1 MLKRLLFALLVV
13 ISVCALS
20 FSVCAQEYDLYVG
33 DVRVTS
39 ENCNDVFGD
48 ADEGV
53 TVTYNPD
60 TDTLTLDNAYISTFS
75 TDEYWD
81 CCCGISSYSSLNIE
95 LVGENVISVFPDEDM
110 IDEMTIGIQT
120 WGNLTIHAEEEA
132 SLYVNVG
139 KATRETFGVYARE
152 YSELKVTGKTYL
164 EVTLDSFTVTD
175 ERAVFGNCIC
185 IHSEGPIYI
194 LDDVDVKCTSG
205 DINMLEGVVVPDG
218 RVEINAAGTSVCIAA
233 TAEFVIDT
241 TGTMD
246 MCVGDSDGKR
256 AGLSCFNVLAMVNG
270 TAFVDMKKTNYNP
283 YLEAPVGYIV
293 ESDTY
298 KLASFCGENE
308 NSLESGTPCYAIIAG
323 MPMLVESC
331 SDGTV
336 PTRMLVVPSVVGVPE
351 IIPSE
356 NGLSLVSVTVDNSE
370 KTSASIVVFAAYNS
384 LGKMTDVSFAYGS
397 EAVDGI
403 ITADLDL
410 SDAERVTV
418 FVFAADGTMK
428 PVTIQQSVSGF

>member
-1 MLKRLLFALLVV
+1 MLKRLLLALLVV
-13 ISVCALS
+13 ISVCALNI
-20 FSVCAQEYDLYVG
+20 SVCADEYDLYVG
-33 DVRVTS
+33 GVLVTS
-39 ENCNDVFGD
+39 ENCNDVLGD
-48 ADEGV
+48 ADEGA

-60 TDTLTLDNAYISTFS
+60 TDTLTLNNAYISTFS
-75 TDEYWD
+75 TEEYWD

-95 LVGENVISVFPDEDM
+95 LVGENVISLFPDEDM
-110 IDEMTIGIQT
+110 LDEMTIGIQT
-120 WGNLTIHAEEEA
+120 RGNMTIHAEEEA

-139 KATRETFGVYARE
+139 KATRETFGIYARE

-175 ERAVFGNCIC
+175 DSAKFGNCIC
-185 IHSEGPIYI
+185 MHSEGPIYI

-205 DINMLEGVVVPDG
+205 DINMKEGVVVPDG

-241 TGTMD
+241 TGTLE

-256 AGLSCFNVLAMVNG
+256 AGLSCFNVFAMVNG
-270 TAFVDMKKTNYNP
+270 TAVVDMKKTNYNP
-283 YLEAPVGYIV
+283 YLEAPVGYIM
-293 ESDTY
+293 ESDSH
-298 KLASFCGENE
+298 KGASFCGENE
-308 NSLESGTPCYAIIAG
+308 NSLESGAPFQAIIAG
-323 MPMLVESC
+323 MPMLAEVC

-336 PTRMLVVPSVVGVPE
+336 PTHFLFVPSVVGVPE
-351 IIPSE
+351 ITSTE
-356 NGLSLVSVTVDNSE
+356 NGLSLVSVTVDNRE
-370 KTSASIVVFAAYNS
+370 KTLASIVVFAAYNS
-384 LGKMTDVSFAYGS
+384 LGKMTDVSFSYGS

-418 FVFAADGTMK
+418 FVFANNGTMK
-428 PVTIQQSVSGF
+428 PITRQQSVSGF